1 MQYEPVMGLE
11 IHAQLNTN
19 TKLFCGC
26 STEFGAEPN
35 TQTCPVCLG
44 LPGVLPVL
52 NKEAVELA
60 IQMGHAIDAEVNK
73 TSIFARKNYFYPD
86 LPKGYQITQYEEPI
100 VGLGHIEIEVG
111 GETKRIGITRIHMEE
126 DAGKLIHGAGMED
139 ASASFVDLNR
149 ACTPLIEIVSEP
161 DIRTPEE
168 ASAYMKAVHDIVVY
182 LGISDGN
189 MEEGSFR
196 CDANISVRPVGQKE
210 FGTRTELKNINS
222 FKFVKDAV
230 RYEIERQIDE
240 IEDGGTIVQE
250 TRLWDSAKG
259 VTVSMRTKEE
269 AHDYRYFPEPDLLPL
284 VLEEATIER
293 LKDELPELP
302 AAKKARFIEEYSLP
316 PYDAG
321 VLTAERALADYY
333 EETVALEKDAKAVSN
348 WVMGELLRLLN
359 EEGRKI
365 TDRPVTPESL
375 AALVTMVKGG
385 EISNKIGKEVFE
397 EMYKSGKAAAE
408 IVKARGLTQISD
420 TGELEG
426 IIDGI
431 LAANSDE
438 VERFRGGETKLMG
451 FFVGQAMKA
460 TKGQGNPKVLNQLL
474 RDKLNG

>member
-73 TSIFARKNYFYPD
+73 TSIFARKNFFYPD